1 MRRTSA
7 ALLVS
12 LMTSSVLAL
21 PAVTLPASA
30 ARPVSP
36 KVHTIPLSGLDATG
50 LRESPEPEVEGGQEL
65 DKANG
70 RRATSPLTVTGKLHT
85 GDFSALGVTWARSAT
100 VADVAVQVRTRS
112 GGKWTDWSEV
122 EVQPNS
128 SADADTSEAAGVS
141 RAGSDPLYVGPSDAV
156 QVRVDAGGSKPR
168 DVQLVLI
175 EPGSSEADGRVEAG
189 SGPLLGGARAEAAES
204 RPGYVSR
211 AGWGADESLRSC
223 TPSTSSTLK
232 GGILHT
238 TATSNDYTAA
248 QSPAIMRSMYAYHT
262 QTLGWCDIGYNFL
275 VDKFGTL
282 FEGRY
287 GGVDRPVIGAH
298 TGGFNSSTVGL
309 SMIGNQ
315 DLVAPTAATLST
327 VQKVFAYKFGLHG
340 INPTGSVTY
349 TSAGGSATSY
359 PAGTVVT
366 KSAISGHRDYS
377 SKSCPGNYAY
387 PLLPSIRTAVAGR
400 MTSTSTPKVATS
412 ISLTS
417 TPATITFGQ
426 ATTLSG
432 RLTTAGGSAVA
443 AKPVKIFVRAAGTT
457 TWGLLSNRTT
467 AADGSFSGTHSAQR
481 NLEYNVQFT
490 GDAEYSGAS
499 RTGRVSVAP
508 AISAALSASS
518 TRLGTTV
525 TMKGT
530 VNPRHA
536 GLVVRRQQLI
546 GGTWTTLASSTVTST
561 GTYSFPVKALSV
573 GTKSYRVLSAADGD
587 HVAGASAPRTLVVV

>member
-12 LMTSSVLAL
+12 LMSSTVLAL
-21 PAVTLPASA
+21 PAITLPASA
-30 ARPVSP
+30 AKPLSP
-36 KVHTIPLSGLDATG
+36 KVHTIPLSGVDPAG
-50 LRESPEPEVEGGQEL
+50 LRESPEPEADEVS
-65 DKANG
+65 G
-70 RRATSPLTVTGKLHT
+70 RRGTSPLAVTGKLPT
-85 GDFSALGVTWARSAT
+85 AAFSAIGVTWARSAA

-112 GGKWTDWSEV
+112 AGRWTGWSQV

-128 SADADTSEAAGVS
+128 SADAGTVEAAAVS

-156 QVRVDAGGSKPR
+156 QVRVDAGGVKPR

-175 EPGSSEADGRVEAG
+175 DPGSSEADAQVGGEG
-189 SGPLLGGARAEAAES
+189 GGILGGATAEAAEP
-204 RPGYVSR
+204 RPSYVSR
-211 AGWGADESLRSC
+211 AGWGADERLRSC

-238 TATSNDYTAA
+238 TATSNDYTAV
-248 QSPAIMRSMYAYHT
+248 QSAAIMRSMYAYHT

-287 GGVDRPVIGAH
+287 GGVDKPVVGAH
-298 TGGFNSSTVGL
+298 TGGFNSYTVGV

-315 DLVAPTAATLST
+315 DLIAPSAATLRT
-327 VQKVFAYKFGLHG
+327 VQQVFAWKFGLHR

-359 PAGTVVT
+359 PAGTLVT
-366 KSAISGHRDYS
+366 KPAISGHRDYS

-400 MTSTSTPKVATS
+400 MTSAETQKVATS
-412 ISLTS
+412 ISLSS
-417 TPATITFGQ
+417 TPATITYGQ

-432 RLTTAGGSAVA
+432 RLTTSSGLPLA
-443 AKPVKIFVRAAGTT
+443 AKPVKIYVRWLGAT
-457 TWGLLSNRTT
+457 TWTLLSNRTT
-467 AADGSFSGTHSAQR
+467 SADGTFSGTHSAQR
-481 NLEYNVQFT
+481 NLEYSAQFA
-490 GDAEYSGAS
+490 GDAAYVGAS

-508 AISAALSASS
+508 AVAASLSAS
-518 TRLGTTV
+518 TVRLGTSV

-530 VNPRHA
+530 VSPAHT
-536 GLVVRRQQLI
+536 GLAVQRQQLVN
-546 GGTWTTLASSTVTST
+546 GTWRTLATTTVSST
-561 GTYSFPVKALSV
+561 GTYSFPVRALSV
-573 GTKSYRVLSAADGD
+573 GTKSYRVVSAADSD
-587 HVAGASAPRTLVVV
+587 HVAGASARLTLVVL